1 MSIILS
7 NIDVQDIYRG
17 DSEKYSEVQH
27 TDWCDEGKYGTK
39 DIIFTDGEKNY
50 RVTISR
56 SGSYYT
62 DYYYDFEDTQDF
74 KCLEVVR
81 ATKTIEYWKEV

>member
-7 NIDVQDIYRG
+7 NIEVQDIYRG
-17 DSEKYSEVQH
+17 DSEKYSEVQY

-62 DYYYDFEDTQDF
+62 DYYSDFEDTQDF
-74 KCLEVVR
+74 KCLVVVKS
-81 ATKTIEYWKEV
+81 TKVIEYWKEV